1 MKRIG
6 IFLAMLVLLA
16 FGFAMTSCSTIP
28 AAQFVPQNLEIDE
41 LLGPIPGEFITYAAA
56 LEAAKKAYPR
66 AQAVVYYSAIAGN
79 NIIPMPMLIGFYA
92 VTLKVSKESSAK
104 KGLF

>member
-16 FGFAMTSCSTIP
+16 FGFAMTGCSTIP
-28 AAQFVPQNLEIDE
+28 ASSFVPQTLEIAE
-41 LLGPIPGEFITYAAA
+41 LLGPVPGEFITYAAA
-56 LEAAKKAYPR
+56 LEAAKRVYPR
-66 AQAVVYYSAIAGN
+66 AQAVVYYNAIARN

-92 VTLKVSKESSAK
+92 VTLKVSDSSAN